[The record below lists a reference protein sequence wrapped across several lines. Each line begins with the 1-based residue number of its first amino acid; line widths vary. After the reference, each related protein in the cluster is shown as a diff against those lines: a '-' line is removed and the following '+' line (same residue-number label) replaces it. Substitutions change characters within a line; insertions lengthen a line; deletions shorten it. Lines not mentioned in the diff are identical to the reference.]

1 MSDEPNYSQQR
12 ILGRVKWFDTKK
24 GYGFIIPLDKLHET
38 VFAYHDSIKVKNEQ
52 YRYLVEGEY
61 VEFEYS
67 RISRND
73 VEKLYATNI
82 TGVKSGLL
90 MCETRKIT
98 ENNRPSR
105 NAE

>member
-1 MSDEPNYSQQR
+1 MSDETIHSQKR
-12 ILGRVKWFDTKK
+12 ILGRVKWFDSKK
-24 GYGFIIPLDKLHET
+24 GYGFISSLDNSTEDI
-38 VFAYHDSIKVKNEQ
+38 FAHHDSIKVKDEQ

-73 VEKLYATNI
+73 VEKLHATNI
-82 TGVKSGLL
+82 TGVKRGLL
-90 MCETRKIT
+90 MCETRKSY

-105 NAE
+105 KDI